1 MVCRERLGSDTV
13 VGFVVKEFHSLFLCH
28 YIFNLIFSN
37 CIKAG
42 TVIMHNWM
50 YLCDVYYTYMH
61 VNNIVHSFN
70 CLV

>member
-37 CIKAG
+37 CIKSR
-42 TVIMHNWM
+42 H
-50 YLCDVYYTYMH
+50 CDHAQLDVLVRCVLHLYARQQ
-61 VNNIVHSFN
+61 HSP
-70 CLV
+70 